1 MKLTTLVKERR
12 DPDGS
17 VKLAIGQPKKYA
29 YVSFLVLLLVD
40 LSNTFNI
47 RFTGTG

>member
-1 MKLTTLVKERR
+1 MELTTLVKEKR

-17 VKLAIGQPKKYA
+17 VKIAIGHPKKYA
-29 YVSFLVLLLVD
+29 YASCLVLFLVD